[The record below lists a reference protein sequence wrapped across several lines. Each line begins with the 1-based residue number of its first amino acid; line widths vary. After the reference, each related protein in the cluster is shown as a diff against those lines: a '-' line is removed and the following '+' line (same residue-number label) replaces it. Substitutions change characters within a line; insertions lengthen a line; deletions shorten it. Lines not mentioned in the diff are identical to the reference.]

1 MAIPKVPVLFIKPAT
16 AVADPYPGKI
26 IIPKV
31 AQDGT
36 SDYEGELTV
45 VIGKTGKDIKEEDA
59 YDYVLGYTS
68 SNDVS
73 ARNAQFASSQWCY
86 SKGTLL
92 VGNACSRL
100 GLDSSAPIGPVL
112 VSPKAIP
119 DPHKLEMKSILNG
132 EVVQETNTREMIF
145 NIPQTI
151 AYLSAGTTLEAGSLI
166 MVLPIAAIGLIIDW
180 NWSWNWYFPKASKD
194 FARWR

>member
-1 MAIPKVPVLFIKPAT
+1 MAIPSVPVLFIKPAT

-36 SDYEGELTV
+36 SDYEGELTL
-45 VIGKTGKDIKEEDA
+45 VIGKTGKDIKAEDA

-68 SNDVS
+68 GNDVS

-86 SKGTLL
+86 SKGMFGSLWTTVLM
-92 VGNACSRL
+92 SL

-112 VSPKAIP
+112 VSPKALP
-119 DPHKLEMKSILNG
+119 DPHNLDMKSIHNG
-132 EVVQETNTREMIF
+132 NVVQKTNTRYHF
-145 NIPQTI
+145 
-151 AYLSAGTTLEAGSLI
+151 SANG
-166 MVLPIAAIGLIIDW
+166 D
-180 NWSWNWYFPKASKD
+180 
-194 FARWR
+194 

>member
-31 AQDGT
+31 AQDGS

-59 YDYVLGYTS
+59 YDYILGYTS
-68 SNDVS
+68 GNDVS

-86 SKGTLL
+86 SKGPLL
-92 VGNACSRL
+92 GF
-100 GLDSSAPIGPVL
+100 
-112 VSPKAIP
+112 P
-119 DPHKLEMKSILNG
+119 D
-132 EVVQETNTREMIF
+132 
-145 NIPQTI
+145 
-151 AYLSAGTTLEAGSLI
+151 
-166 MVLPIAAIGLIIDW
+166 
-180 NWSWNWYFPKASKD
+180 
-194 FARWR
+194 